1 MYKREIVS
9 AIVELKEPRGSSSV
23 SIKELVQD
31 NLPADKSFHN
41 ASFMRAL
48 KKAVDDGDVVK
59 SANNSYKLSSG
70 LRRNLKEAAAE
81 TYKTKPEPEAY
92 KGLRA
97 DGDLSLKNKDGTRFL
112 AAPKK
117 GDTFRSC
124 VTACLDGGGDK
135 EKCGKSCALQ
145 AKKPAAPKKKT
156 APKKKATKKIAVFP

>member
-1 MYKREIVS
+1 MTLYACFHIIILSNTIFTTPSSRSANLRGGSTYKREIVS

-59 SANNSYKLSSG
+59 SANNSYKLSIG

-97 DGDLSLKNKDGTRFL
+97 DGLAGTG
-112 AAPKK
+112 K
-117 GDTFRSC
+117 GR
-124 VTACLDGGGDK
+124 K
-135 EKCGKSCALQ
+135 LQ
-145 AKKPAAPKKKT
+145 
-156 APKKKATKKIAVFP
+156 